1 MKRKT
6 GTPAKRNP
14 VARSA
19 PRAASGGGAHKDK
32 KAANKRGAPPKHKN
46 RAKSEYMEGLNKELQ
61 KFLKEEHDYEG
72 AMARQ
77 QLIIMATQAITIARN
92 LKDYTQLDAWVQTK
106 ISVASDDIRSVHD
119 FLLHQKQDAT
129 GDYLSKK

>member
-1 MKRKT
+1 MKKRTPKT
-6 GTPAKRNP
+6 FTKRNP
-14 VARSA
+14 VAQHA
-19 PRAASGGGAHKDK
+19 KKATSGGGRHKDQRK
-32 KAANKRGAPPKHKN
+32 KKPKHKN
-46 RAKSEYMEGLNKELQ
+46 REEYMEGLNKELQ

-119 FLLHQKQDAT
+119 FLLYQKQDVT
-129 GDYLSKK
+129 GDYLSKKNKS

>member
-1 MKRKT
+1 MKKQPPT
-6 GTPAKRNP
+6 KRNP
-14 VARSA
+14 VAKSA
-19 PRAASGGGAHKDK
+19 PRATSGGGAHKDK
-32 KAANKRGAPPKHKN
+32 KAANKRGEPPKHK
-46 RAKSEYMEGLNKELQ
+46 KPKEEYMKGLNKELQ

-119 FLLHQKQDAT
+119 FLIYQKQDVT
-129 GDYLSKK
+129 GEYLSNEN

>member
-1 MKRKT
+1 MKKQPLT
-6 GTPAKRNP
+6 KRNP
-14 VARSA
+14 VAKSA
-19 PRAASGGGAHKDK
+19 PRATSGGGAHKDK
-32 KAANKRGAPPKHKN
+32 KAAKKRGAPSKHKK
-46 RAKSEYMEGLNKELQ
+46 REEYMEGLNKELQ

-106 ISVASDDIRSVHD
+106 ISVASDDIRNVHD
-119 FLLHQKQDAT
+119 FLIYQK
-129 GDYLSKK
+129 